1 MARLLKSSGEILPN
15 VCIDTL
21 KDMQDLVGGYIEFVY
36 TLEDSVLVVN
46 EEGLIN
52 QLPLNVGA
60 SMLTGHKI
68 VGDVI
73 QVPIDEFNKIK

>member
-1 MARLLKSSGEILPN
+1 MARLLKASGEILPN
-15 VCIDTL
+15 VSIDTL

-36 TLEDSVLVVN
+36 TLEDSVLIVN